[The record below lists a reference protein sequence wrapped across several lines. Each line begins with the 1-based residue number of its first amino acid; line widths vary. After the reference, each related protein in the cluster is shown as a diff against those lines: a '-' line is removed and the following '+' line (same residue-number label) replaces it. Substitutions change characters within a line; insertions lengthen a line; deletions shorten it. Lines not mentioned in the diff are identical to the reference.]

1 MIFLITS
8 DSFSRRNMSEKA
20 SYHEL
25 EERLKTLELENAA
38 LKQDIVSLQH
48 FQSFDT
54 SFGSLPADFESVINE
69 KIETERKLLLAAV
82 EQFSEMVYIT
92 NSEGIIQYLNPA
104 FEKLTGFYRYE
115 CIGKDIS
122 MFRSRKHDSQFNIN
136 LRAIISSGRVWS
148 GHAEFKKK
156 DNSFCIM
163 DLTISSVTDNN
174 GAITNYVGVQRIVS
188 NETEINEKMA
198 QAQKLESLGTL
209 AGGVAHDLNNMLFP
223 ILGNAELL
231 ILKSV
236 AFDNDTKENLTQLY
250 ESALQ
255 AKELVQ
261 QILNFSRHKKIQR
274 RPLRIQNS
282 IDTVLK
288 LMRSGI
294 PRNIS
299 IEKDVEPDCP
309 PVTADPTQLHQI
321 IMNLISNGV
330 HAMGKS
336 GGVITV
342 SLESVT
348 VTQSDAGTRVKPG
361 DYICLSV
368 CDTGAGMSKEVM
380 KRIFEPFYTTKS
392 NENGTGM
399 GLSVVYGIVKDMAGG
414 IKVDSQPGQGSRF
427 RLYFPQILARKAES
441 GRQASVLE
449 NKANIKYGINVLF
462 VDDEDIILKVAKS
475 MLDRLGCRTTT
486 LTDPLAALRCF
497 ERDPLAYDL
506 VITDLYMAHMN
517 GDSLAENIRGIRP
530 DVPIF
535 LCTGFSQ
542 DITLD
547 MMAQT
552 GFKAVLSKPLSIKE
566 ISDKIG
572 KFFEPKSAVD

>member
-1 MIFLITS
+1 
-8 DSFSRRNMSEKA
+8 MSEKA
-20 SYHEL
+20 SYTRL
-25 EERLKTLELENAA
+25 EQQLKALELENAA
-38 LKQDIVSLQH
+38 LKQDIVALKN
-48 FQSFDT
+48 FQPFDT
-54 SFGSLPADFESVINE
+54 RFGPTPADFESVINQ
-69 KIETERKLLLAAV
+69 KIDTERKLLLVAV

-92 NSEGIIQYLNPA
+92 NSEGIIQYVNPA
-104 FEKLTGFYRYE
+104 FETLTGFSRDE
-115 CIGKDIS
+115 CIGKDINL
-122 MFRSRKHDSQFNIN
+122 FRSRKQDSQFNIN
-136 LRAIISSGRVWS
+136 LRAVISSGRMWK

-163 DLTISSVTDNN
+163 DLTISSVTDKN

-188 NETEINEKMA
+188 NETKINEKMA

-223 ILGNAELL
+223 VLGNAELL

-236 AFDNDTKENLTQLY
+236 AFDDETKENLTQLY

-261 QILNFSRHKKIQR
+261 QILNFSRHKKVKR
-274 RPLRIQNS
+274 RPLQIQNS

-288 LMRSGI
+288 LMKSGI

-299 IEKDVEPDCP
+299 IEKDIEPNCP
-309 PVTADPTQLHQI
+309 PAIADPTQLHQV

-330 HAMGKS
+330 HAMGKT
-336 GGVITV
+336 GGVINV
-342 SLESVT
+342 SLKPVT
-348 VTQSDAGTRVKPG
+348 VPQTDAGAGVNPG
-361 DYICLSV
+361 HYICLSV
-368 CDTGAGMSKEVM
+368 SDTGEGMSKEVM
-380 KRIFEPFYTTKS
+380 KRIFEPFYTTKG

-427 RLYFPQILARKAES
+427 RLYFPQVLGRNIASGLQAAVLKKKA
-441 GRQASVLE
+441 G
-449 NKANIKYGINVLF
+449 IKYEINVLF
-462 VDDEDIILKVAKS
+462 VDDEEIILKVAKS

-486 LTDPLAALRCF
+486 MTDPLAALRSF
-497 ERDPLAYDL
+497 EQKPSTYDL

-517 GDSLAENIRGIRP
+517 GDRLAENIRELRP
-530 DVPIF
+530 DIPIF

-572 KFFEPKSAVD
+572 KFFEPKTALD

>member
-1 MIFLITS
+1 
-8 DSFSRRNMSEKA
+8 MSQKA
-20 SYHEL
+20 SYNRL
-25 EERLKTLELENAA
+25 EQRLKALELENAA
-38 LKQDIVSLQH
+38 LKQDIVALKK

-54 SFGSLPADFESVINE
+54 SFGSTPADFEPVINQ
-69 KIETERKLLLAAV
+69 KIETQRKLLLTAV

-104 FEKLTGFYRYE
+104 FETLTGFSRDE
-115 CIGKDIS
+115 CIGKDIT

-136 LRAIISSGRVWS
+136 LRAIISSGRVWR

-163 DLTISSVTDNN
+163 DLTISSVTDED

-188 NETEINEKMA
+188 NETEINEKIA

-231 ILKSV
+231 LIKSV
-236 AFDNDTKENLTQLY
+236 AFDNETKENLTQLY

-261 QILNFSRHKKIQR
+261 QILNFSRRKKIKR
-274 RPLRIQNS
+274 RPLQIQNS

-299 IEKDVEPDCP
+299 VEKDVEPNCP
-309 PVTADPTQLHQI
+309 PVIADPTQLHQI

-330 HAMGKS
+330 HAMGKT
-336 GGVITV
+336 GGVINV
-342 SLESVT
+342 SLRPVT
-348 VTQSDAGTRVKPG
+348 VTQSDDSNGVKPG
-361 DYICLSV
+361 NYICLSV
-368 CDTGAGMSKEVM
+368 CDTGEGMSKEVM
-380 KRIFEPFYTTKS
+380 RHIFEPFYTTKG

-399 GLSVVYGIVKDMAGG
+399 GLSVVYGIVKDMAGS
-414 IKVDSQPGQGSRF
+414 IKVDSQPGKGSRF
-427 RLYFPQILARKAES
+427 RLYFTQ
-441 GRQASVLE
+441 VLE
-449 NKANIKYGINVLF
+449 RKIKSGIQPTVLKGKTDIKYGINVLF
-462 VDDEDIILKVAKS
+462 VDDEDMILKVAKS
-475 MLDRLGCRTTT
+475 ILEHLGCRTTAM
-486 LTDPLAALRCF
+486 TDPLAALACF
-497 ERDPLAYDL
+497 ERDPLIYDL

-517 GDSLAENIRGIRP
+517 GDRLAENIRELHP
-530 DVPIF
+530 DIPIF

-552 GFKAVLSKPLSIKE
+552 GFKAVLAKPLSIKE
-566 ISDKIG
+566 MSDKIG
-572 KFFEPKSAVD
+572 KFFEPKTSFDS

>member
-1 MIFLITS
+1 
-8 DSFSRRNMSEKA
+8 MSEKA
-20 SYHEL
+20 SYNRL
-25 EERLKTLELENAA
+25 EEQLKRLELENAA
-38 LKQDIVSLQH
+38 LKQEIVALKKDQP
-48 FQSFDT
+48 FNL
-54 SFGSLPADFESVINE
+54 SFGSTPADFESVINQ
-69 KIETERKLLLAAV
+69 KIETERKLLLATV

-104 FEKLTGFYRYE
+104 FEALTGFSRDE

-122 MFRSRKHDSQFNIN
+122 RFRSRKHDSQFNIN
-136 LRAIISSGRVWS
+136 LRAIISSGRVWK

-163 DLTISSVTDNN
+163 DLTISSVTDKN
-174 GAITNYVGVQRIVS
+174 GVITNYVGVQRIVS

-236 AFDNDTKENLTQLY
+236 AFDNGTKENLTQLY

-274 RPLRIQNS
+274 RPLQIQNS

-288 LMRSGI
+288 LMKSGI

-299 IEKDVEPDCP
+299 IENDVDPCCP
-309 PVTADPTQLHQI
+309 PVAADSTQLHQI

-330 HAMGKS
+330 HAMGKT

-342 SLESVT
+342 SLKPVAVS
-348 VTQSDAGTRVKPG
+348 QADAGGGVKPG
-361 DYICLSV
+361 NYICLSV
-368 CDTGAGMSKEVM
+368 CDTGEGMSKEVM
-380 KRIFEPFYTTKS
+380 KRIFEPFYTTKG

-399 GLSVVYGIVKDMAGG
+399 GLSVVYGIVKDMGGG
-414 IKVDSQPGQGSRF
+414 IKVDSQPGKGSRF
-427 RLYFPQILARKAES
+427 RLYFPQVLASKIKS
-441 GRQASVLE
+441 GLQASVLGG
-449 NKANIKYGINVLF
+449 KADIEYGINVLF
-462 VDDEDIILKVAKS
+462 VDDENIILKVAKS
-475 MLDRLGCRTTT
+475 MLDRLGCHTTT
-486 LTDPLAALRCF
+486 MTDPVAALERF
-497 ERDPLAYDL
+497 ERDPFTYDL

-517 GDSLAENIRGIRP
+517 GDCLAEKIRVLRS

-566 ISDKIG
+566 FSDKIG
-572 KFFEPKSAVD
+572 KFFEPKRSLD

>member
-1 MIFLITS
+1 
-8 DSFSRRNMSEKA
+8 MSEEA
-20 SYHEL
+20 SYN
-25 EERLKTLELENAA
+25 RLKQRLKALELENAA
-38 LKQDIVSLQH
+38 LKQDIIALKKNQPSD
-48 FQSFDT
+48 S
-54 SFGSLPADFESVINE
+54 GSGSMPADFESVINQ
-69 KIETERKLLLAAV
+69 KIETQRKLLLAAV

-92 NSEGIIQYLNPA
+92 NSEGIIQYVNPA
-104 FEKLTGFYRYE
+104 FETLTGFSRDE

-122 MFRSRKHDSQFNIN
+122 SFRSRKHDSQFNIN
-136 LRAIISSGRVWS
+136 LRAIISSGKVWK

-156 DNSFCIM
+156 DDSFCII
-163 DLTISSVTDNN
+163 DLTISSVTDQNDI
-174 GAITNYVGVQRIVS
+174 ITNYVGVQRIVS
-188 NETEINEKMA
+188 NETKINQKMA

-236 AFDNDTKENLTQLY
+236 GFDNDTKENLTQLY

-274 RPLRIQNS
+274 RPLQIQNS

-294 PRNIS
+294 PKNIS
-299 IEKDVEPDCP
+299 IENDVDPGCP

-330 HAMGKS
+330 HAMGKA

-342 SLESVT
+342 SLKPVT
-348 VTQSDAGTRVKPG
+348 VSQSDAGGGVKPG
-361 DYICLSV
+361 NYICLSV
-368 CDTGAGMSKEVM
+368 SDTGEGMSEDVM
-380 KRIFEPFYTTKS
+380 KHIFEPFYTTKG
-392 NENGTGM
+392 NENGTGI
-399 GLSVVYGIVKDMAGG
+399 GLSVVYGIVKDMGGG
-414 IKVDSQPGQGSRF
+414 IRVDSQSGKGSRF
-427 RLYFPQILARKAES
+427 RLYFPQILAPRIKP
-441 GRQASVLE
+441 GLQASVL
-449 NKANIKYGINVLF
+449 NGDANVQFGINILF
-462 VDDEDIILKVAKS
+462 VDDENIILKVAKS
-475 MLDRLGCRTTT
+475 MLDRLGCHTTT
-486 LTDPLAALRCF
+486 MTDPEAALERF
-497 ERDPLAYDL
+497 EREPLTYDL

-517 GDSLAENIRGIRP
+517 GDCLAEKIRVLRP
-530 DVPIF
+530 DIPIF

-572 KFFEPKSAVD
+572 KFFEPKSSVD

>member
-1 MIFLITS
+1 
-8 DSFSRRNMSEKA
+8 MSEKA
-20 SYHEL
+20 SYNRL
-25 EERLKTLELENAA
+25 EERLKALELENAV
-38 LKQDIVSLQH
+38 LKQEIVALNKNQP
-48 FQSFDT
+48 FLT
-54 SFGSLPADFESVINE
+54 SFGSLPADFESVINQ

-104 FEKLTGFYRYE
+104 FETLTGFSRDE
-115 CIGKDIS
+115 CMGKDIS
-122 MFRSRKHDSQFNIN
+122 LFRSHKHDSQFNIN
-136 LRAIISSGRVWS
+136 LRAIISSGRVWK

-163 DLTISSVTDNN
+163 DLTISSVTDKD
-174 GAITNYVGVQRIVS
+174 GVITNYVGVQRIVS
-188 NETEINEKMA
+188 NETKINEKMA

-261 QILNFSRHKKIQR
+261 QILNFSRDKKIQR
-274 RPLRIQNS
+274 RPLQIQNS
-282 IDTVLK
+282 IDTVIK

-299 IEKDVEPDCP
+299 IEKEVEPDCP

-330 HAMGKS
+330 HAMGKT

-342 SLESVT
+342 SLKPVT
-348 VTQSDAGTRVKPG
+348 VSRSDVGGRVKPG
-361 DYICLSV
+361 NYICLSV
-368 CDTGAGMSKEVM
+368 CDTGEGMSKDVM
-380 KRIFEPFYTTKS
+380 KRIFEPFYTTKG

-399 GLSVVYGIVKDMAGG
+399 GLSVVYGIVEDMAGC
-414 IKVDSQPGQGSRF
+414 IKVESQPGKGTRC
-427 RLYFPQILARKAES
+427 RLYFPQVFAPKIES
-441 GRQASVLE
+441 GHQAAVLK
-449 NKANIKYGINVLF
+449 NRTAVKYGIHVLF

-475 MLDRLGCRTTT
+475 MLDRLGCSTTT
-486 LTDPLAALRCF
+486 MTDPLAALASF
-497 ERDPLAYDL
+497 ERDPLTYDL

-517 GDSLAENIRGIRP
+517 GDRLAENIRELRP

-552 GFKAVLSKPLSIKE
+552 GFKAVLAKPLYIKE
-566 ISDKIG
+566 LSDKIA
-572 KFFEPKSAVD
+572 KFFEPKTDSV